1 MNEYIK
7 NFLQAIW
14 KIGVVFL
21 CLMALVDIITFFDLY
36 SFEYYGYNQ
45 WPWIYTNKVIYFRYI
60 FSIFLICI
68 LGIGYSYRYLKKSLI
83 KALIIIVVTTI
94 VTSYLFIF

>member
-1 MNEYIK
+1 MNKYIK

-45 WPWIYTNKVIYFRYI
+45 WPWIYDNKVIYFRYV
-60 FSIFLICI
+60 FSEILICT
-68 LGIGYSYRYLKKSLI
+68 LGVGYSYRYLKQNLS
-83 KALIIIVVTTI
+83 KALLIMTVSTI
-94 VTSYLFIF
+94 LTLYLFIF